1 MNTIFKTATLTII
14 AASTALTGCGGVN
27 KGFVKDVRPSDYPYY
42 FIAKHEDLGAHTG
55 VMYPVQGHVQTA
67 KVYQAHIGQ
76 PSDNHVIC
84 FDQNTQAWQIPIKD
98 QKGIEQSLH
107 FMEGV
112 YPFQIFEAKKIG
124 SSVNL
129 NCSAYYKDR
138 KYTGAIAFY
147 NYNDD
152 IEFAT
157 FGRNKE
163 TELISPDVLAKAD
176 AGLLGFHTIT
186 FDGLPRISYW
196 VGNRTDAYKSGAPTV
211 ELDFSAVNLKEV
223 RVNGKLATNG
233 KAVLP
238 VFKPYN
244 GLPVLEKEKHK
255 IYMRTHDGVE
265 YEGYIKDLDS
275 NEFTAFMKIPCDL
288 PKSLFEAASK
298 GTVAKFD
305 ITSKNSNGNESKL
318 GQILFGLKR

>member
-1 MNTIFKTATLTII
+1 
-14 AASTALTGCGGVN
+14 
-27 KGFVKDVRPSDYPYY
+27 
-42 FIAKHEDLGAHTG
+42 
-55 VMYPVQGHVQTA
+55 MYPIPRQVEKG
-67 KVYQAHIGQ
+67 KIYQAHISQ
-76 PSDNHVIC
+76 PAGNHVIC
-84 FDQNTQAWQIPIKD
+84 FDQNTQAWQIPTKD
-98 QKGIEQSLH
+98 QKGNEQNLH

-112 YPFQIFEAKKIG
+112 YPFQIFEAKVNG
-124 SSVNL
+124 SAINL

-138 KYTGAIAFY
+138 KYTGALAFY

-157 FGRNKE
+157 FGRNKD

-176 AGLLGFHTIT
+176 SGLLGFHTIT

-196 VGNRTDAYKSGAPTV
+196 VGNRSDAYKSGSPTV

-223 RVNGKLATNG
+223 RINGKLASNG

-238 VFKPYN
+238 VFKPST
-244 GLPVLEKEKHK
+244 GLPVSEKEKHK
-255 IYMRTHDGVE
+255 IYMRTHEGIE

-288 PKSLFEAASK
+288 PKSLFDAASK